1 MDNQNSIMR
10 PPEAAAFLGFSLQW
24 LYKLVE
30 ARKITSYKP
39 SGRFLYFKREDL
51 ERFIEKGKIAA
62 DYELR
67 EKADGILN
75 GAQ

>member
-1 MDNQNSIMR
+1 MDNQNAIMR
-10 PPEAAAFLGFSLQW
+10 PPEAAAFLGFSLQY
-24 LYKLVE
+24 LYKLAE

-39 SGRFLYFKREDL
+39 TGRFLYFKREDL
-51 ERFIEKGKIAA
+51 ERFIEKGRIPA

-75 GAQ
+75 RAR